1 MNQGIELQT
10 ELGAIA
16 QDILLKGEAI
26 PEEVCA
32 RVLLDKVSSQEV
44 SHHGKHNSWNFQII
58 LYLLLVYTTQVNN
71 AFRGLVNIH
80 HYSPPLW

>member
-1 MNQGIELQT
+1 MLSILGSEIINQGIELQT

-32 RVLLDKVSSQEV
+32 KVLLDKVSSPEV
-44 SHHGKHNSWNFQII
+44 SHHGKYNIWNFQIS
-58 LYLLLVYTTQVNN
+58 L
-71 AFRGLVNIH
+71 
-80 HYSPPLW
+80 